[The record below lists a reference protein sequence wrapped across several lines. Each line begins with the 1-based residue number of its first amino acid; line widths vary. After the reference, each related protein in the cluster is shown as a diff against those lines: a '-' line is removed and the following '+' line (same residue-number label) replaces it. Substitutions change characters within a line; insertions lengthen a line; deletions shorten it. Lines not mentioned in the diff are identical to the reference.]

1 MISPRLNIKGS
12 VVDNLISPTLNIN
25 GSSADDLIQPR
36 HDAYCALQDAI
47 KALQRVTPN
56 GRDYPGQPDQ
66 CDADRQTHYARIK
79 VLHSMAFGIV
89 IEAAD
94 IKEQIK

>member
-1 MISPRLNIKGS
+1 MTTLNIKGS

-36 HDAYCALQDAI
+36 HDAYCAI
-47 KALQRVTPN
+47 TALQRVTPN
-56 GRDYPGQPDQ
+56 RRDYPGQPDQ

-94 IKEQIK
+94 IKEQTK